1 MWYVSCSVAS
11 AVSDSFW
18 PHGLYIAQPL
28 PPPMRF
34 SRQEYLNG
42 LPFSPPRDLLNL
54 EIKLVSCGSYTG
66 GRFCI
71 TWQIGLPRWPSG
83 KEPTCQS
90 RRCGSSPESRISPG
104 RRNGHPFQYSCLGN
118 PLERGA
124 WWARVHR
131 VAESD
136 MTEHAHMYLTSYDRS
151 IYPWNHNHN
160 QDNELQSFPISLW
173 SLPPT
178 HQTHTPLIYFLLI

>member
-1 MWYVSCSVAS
+1 MSHAQLLQLYLTLF
-11 AVSDSFW
+11 D
-18 PHGLYIAQPL
+18 PMDYIAQPL
-28 PPPMRF
+28 PPSMRF
-34 SRQEYLNG
+34 SRQEYLNW
-42 LPFSPPRDLLNL
+42 LPVSPPRDLLNL
-54 EIKLVSCGSYTG
+54 EIKPCLLWLLH
-66 GRFCI
+66 
-71 TWQIGLPRWPSG
+71 WQADFVLLDKLAFPGDSVVKNPPA
-83 KEPTCQS
+83 KAKDV
-90 RRCGSSPESRISPG
+90 GSSPESRISPG

-124 WWARVHR
+124 WWAKVHR

-136 MTEHAHMYLTSYDRS
+136 MTEHVHMYLTSYDRS